1 MENSMNIIIPVCG
14 EGKRFSEEN
23 YDHPKPLVRAL
34 GKQIIFWNLQN
45 IITDVNDTIFIIY
58 RKEFEIYNFESL
70 LNNEFPKYNFK
81 YVKVANNTRGA
92 AETVLC
98 AIDIMDD
105 DELERQTLILDS
117 DNIYQKDIVDVTRR
131 LGGNIIFFT
140 VDKNELPIFSYIK
153 TSNDSSVIDIREKEK
168 ISDNACTGAY
178 AFTNSKILRE
188 YSIDLIKSGET
199 QKKEYYISSVY
210 KSMLENGENI
220 KSIESTD
227 FDCLGTPNQLK
238 TFSSSFN
245 DKMQKCRFCFDL
257 DNTLVTYPEKSG
269 DYSTVKPIKKTIDF
283 LNFLHSLGHTI
294 IIHTARRMKTHKG
307 NVGAVQADIASI
319 TLKTLEDFGI
329 NYDEIYFGKPYAN
342 FYIDDLSLNPSRDLE
357 KGTGF
362 YNIHPETRS
371 HNKIEILENSIKK
384 YSSNI
389 SGEKYF
395 YQNIPSDVKN
405 FFPSILDSGENYI
418 TIEKIKGIPL
428 SFINS
433 NKTLTKDIIFSI
445 LNHIEVLHSAKKCE
459 EEIDIY
465 ENYSKKLRERILNYD
480 TKKFNNSEKII
491 NHNLEYLEN
500 YEKEKRGRL
509 SVIHGDPV
517 FSNILIDNNNQIK
530 FIDMRGKIGDTL
542 TIFGDS
548 LYDYSKIYQS
558 IIGYDFILMDKEID
572 SPYIERNKEIF
583 CSWIL
588 EKYNDECITILSDI
602 KEITKSL
609 ILSLLPIHDN
619 EKCIHYYKLIEML

>member
-1 MENSMNIIIPVCG
+1 MNIIIPVCG